1 MRHPAPVAGKSPVS
15 TKNSFT
21 VTEAEAGQKL
31 LQCLARRLADTA
43 DNDDVSLHSQSDVSL
58 HSQSDV
64 SLHRWIRTGQVRVNG
79 GRKKAFDRLALGD
92 EVRVPPFAVLRQTV
106 DTKDS
111 HNLVSAL
118 RLDIVDETP
127 DVLIIR
133 KPAGLPVHPGTN
145 HTDSV
150 VTRLEQAFAKADFV
164 PAPVHRLD
172 KDTSG
177 LLVVA
182 RRYEALRD
190 LNRAFAERTIHKEY
204 LAWCVGQWPYDEP
217 QRLEDSLAKLGP
229 TNHERMQTSADGKLA
244 ALTATPLLRRRE
256 SSLLLITLHT
266 GRTHQIRAQL
276 ALRGHPIAGDGKYGG
291 KKAILAGTPLM
302 LHAFRLHAG
311 DMGWSLVPDWTGPW
325 RVEERYLPYTLPPA
339 RRPSP

>member
-1 MRHPAPVAGKSPVS
+1 MGD
-15 TKNSFT
+15 KNSFI

-31 LQCLARRLADTA
+31 LQCLARRLAD
-43 DNDDVSLHSQSDVSL
+43 SEGPSDVSRLNQNNVLL

-79 GRKKAFDRLALGD
+79 GRRKPFDRLAPGD
-92 EVRVPPFAVLRQTV
+92 EVRVPPFAVLRKTV
-106 DTKDS
+106 HDEDS
-111 HNLVSAL
+111 QAL
-118 RLDIVDETP
+118 MASLGLDIVDETP
-127 DVLIIR
+127 DLFIVR
-133 KPAGLPVHPGTN
+133 KPAGLPVQPGTG

-150 VTRLEQAFAKADFV
+150 VTRLERTFARSDFV

-172 KDTSG
+172 RDTSG

-182 RRYEALRD
+182 RRYEALRA
-190 LNRAFAERTIHKEY
+190 LNQAFAERTVHKEY
-204 LAWCVGQWPYDEP
+204 LAWCVGQWPHAEP

-229 TNHERMQTSADGKLA
+229 AGHEQMAASAGGKFA
-244 ALTATPLLRRRE
+244 ALTATPLVRRRE

-291 KKAILAGTPLM
+291 KKAILAGTPLL
-302 LHAFRLHAG
+302 LHAYRLRV
-311 DMGWSLVPDWTGPW
+311 DEQSWSVLPDWAGPW
-325 RVEERYLPYTLPPA
+325 CIEARYVF
-339 RRPSP
+339 SHS